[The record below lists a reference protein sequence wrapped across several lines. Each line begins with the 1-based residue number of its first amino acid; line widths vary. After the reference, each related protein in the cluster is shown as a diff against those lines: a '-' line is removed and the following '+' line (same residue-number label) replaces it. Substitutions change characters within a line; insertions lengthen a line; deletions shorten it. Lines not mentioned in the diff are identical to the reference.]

1 MYRRTIA
8 VFVTC
13 AAGMLAATP
22 AGAADEDQVKEA
34 FKAFQQAVKAKDGD
48 KLWEILD
55 TSSREAAEKRAKKF
69 KDGYT
74 KATAD
79 KKKEVEKKLGL
90 SADELTNLSGKTY
103 LKSTDYYG
111 KYYEVPGGTIEKIAV
126 EDKKATVFIKEEDGD
141 KEKYEMVNQDGKWK
155 MIALPPQ

>member
-13 AAGMLAATP
+13 AAGLLAAPTVF
-22 AGAADEDQVKEA
+22 AAEEDQVKEV
-34 FKAFQQAVKAKDGD
+34 FKTFQTAVKAKDGE
-48 KLWEILD
+48 KLWDILD
-55 TSSREAAEKRAKKF
+55 TSSREAAEKKAKLF
-69 KDGYT
+69 KDAYA
-74 KATAD
+74 KANAD

-90 SADELTNLSGKTY
+90 SADEMANLNGKTY

-126 EDKKATVFIKEEDGD
+126 DDKKATVFIKEEDGD
-141 KEKYEMVNQDGKWK
+141 KEKYDLVNQDGKWK
-155 MIALPPQ
+155 MVALPPR